1 MGFVLRGA
9 QVSSNVMMIG
19 VVHLDMIIFVIDDSP
34 S

>member
-1 MGFVLRGA
+1 MGFVLCGA
-9 QVSSNVMMIG
+9 RVSGDVMMIG